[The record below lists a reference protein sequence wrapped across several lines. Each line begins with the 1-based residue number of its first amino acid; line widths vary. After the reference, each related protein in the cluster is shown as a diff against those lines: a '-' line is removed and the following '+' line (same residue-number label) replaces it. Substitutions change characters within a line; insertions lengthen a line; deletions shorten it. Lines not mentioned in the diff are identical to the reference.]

1 MLSKDYL
8 MKSRERR
15 EETLERMVTLLPLV
29 QKQVRALR
37 GAGVDSESQGR
48 VMRWYQSRERPN
60 VGDPGIAEVFDAMSM
75 GDWEHAAAL
84 IAYFQLGNDYEN

>member
-15 EETLERMVTLLPLV
+15 EETLERMVNLLPLV

-37 GAGVDSESQGR
+37 GAGVDSDAQGR
-48 VMRWYQSRERPN
+48 VLRWYQTREEPR
-60 VGDPGIAEVFDAMSM
+60 VGDPGVAEIFDAMSV

-84 IAYFQLGNDYEN
+84 IAYYQLGNN